1 MMINARPSR
10 LLIVDD
16 NEMNRDML
24 ARRLA
29 RKGYVIG
36 LAENAQDLLQRVKQD
51 VVDLVLLDIEMPE
64 ISGLDALKTLR
75 EHYSPAELPIIMVTA
90 KTQSEDIVKA
100 LDLGANDYL
109 TKPIDFAVAVARIGT
124 QLSHKKAQEALKES
138 EERYALAARGSNDG
152 LWDWNLSANV
162 VHFSPRW
169 KAMLGYQEGQIGER
183 PEEGFDRIHDADGER
198 VKKEMAAHQK
208 GLTPHFEREHRVLHK
223 NGSFRWRLSGGDA
236 GQDSSGTPF
245 H

>member
-1 MMINARPSR
+1 MMMNPRPSR

-24 ARRLA
+24 ARRLT

-36 LAENAQDLLQRVKQD
+36 LAGNAKELLERVKQD
-51 VVDLVLLDIEMPE
+51 AVDLVLLDIEMPE

-90 KTQSEDIVKA
+90 KTQSDDIVTA

-109 TKPIDFAVAVARIGT
+109 TKPIDFPVAVARIGT
-124 QLSHKKAQEALKES
+124 QLSHKQARESLKES

-152 LWDWNLSANV
+152 LWDWSLSANV
-162 VHFSPRW
+162 VYFSLRW
-169 KAMLGYQEGQIGER
+169 KLSRGVAV
-183 PEEGFDRIHDADGER
+183 HDASG
-198 VKKEMAAHQK
+198 
-208 GLTPHFEREHRVLHK
+208 RVLRMA
-223 NGSFRWRLSGGDA
+223 GSQTDITEGKVSDPLTGLPNRLLFIDRVGRLVKH
-236 GQDSSGTPF
+236 TKR